1 MRNKLQ
7 RLSTQLVYIP
17 RALKLVWTPAPGW
30 TIAWTVLLAIQGV
43 LPAVTV
49 YLTGVLVNSLVK
61 AIALGPTVDSARVLL
76 QPALL
81 MGGSMILSMLI
92 EESVGWINTA
102 QSEVVG
108 DYIQSLVQQKS
119 VEADLAFYES
129 PDYYNCLEQA
139 QSNASSRPLE
149 LMESLG
155 YFVQNSI
162 TAISIATIL
171 VPYGLWLPLLL
182 VLSMTPAF
190 FVVMHFNHRYHRWW
204 HNTTVDRRWTG
215 YYNSM
220 LTSGFVAPEL
230 RLFNLGHGFQA
241 AYQALR
247 SNLRSQKLKIL
258 RDQAFVRLG
267 AKAAALLIGAIAL
280 VWMLWQTILGVL
292 TLGDLALFY
301 QAFNRGQGLMRS
313 LLGNVGQLY
322 QNSLFLEH
330 LFEFLDWQ
338 PKVVEPPNP
347 HPAPLSLVQGIRFR
361 QVTFRYPGS
370 ETPVLDH
377 FDLFI
382 PAGKTIA
389 IVGDNGAGKSTLLK
403 LLCRFYDPEAG
414 AIEIDGIDIRDL
426 SLREYQN
433 RLTVLFQF
441 PVRYQATAAENIA
454 VGNPSARFNDHAIQT
469 AAIAAGAHDFITGLP
484 KGYDTLLSKSLAEGA
499 ELSGGEWQRVA
510 LARAFLRQSPIV
522 VLDEPTSAM
531 DPWAESQWLER
542 FSTMVNERTAIVIT
556 HRFTA
561 AMRADYIYLMQKGK
575 IAEAG
580 THNELLAKGGLY
592 AAGMGRTNSN
602 PNKNVSCLW
611 DELF

>member
-1 MRNKLQ
+1 MHDKFH
-7 RLSTQLVYIP
+7 RLLAQLSYIS

-30 TIAWTVLLAIQGV
+30 TAAWMVLLVVQGV

-61 AIALGPTVDSARVLL
+61 AIALGHTMDSVRVMLE
-76 QPALL
+76 PALL
-81 MGGSMILSMLI
+81 MGGSMVLSMLL
-92 EESVGWINTA
+92 EESIEWINTA

-108 DYIQSLVQQKS
+108 DYIQSLVQKKS
-119 VEADLAFYES
+119 IEADLAFYES
-129 PDYYNCLEQA
+129 PDYYNRLEQA
-139 QSNASSRPLE
+139 QSNASSHPLE

-155 YFVQNSI
+155 YFIQNSI
-162 TAISIATIL
+162 TAISIAALL

-182 VLSMTPAF
+182 ILSMVPAF
-190 FVVMHFNHRYHRWW
+190 FVVMHFNRRYHRWW
-204 HNTTVDRRWTG
+204 EDTTVDRRWTG
-215 YYNSM
+215 YYNSV

-230 RLFNLGHGFQA
+230 RLFNLGNDFQS
-241 AYQALR
+241 AYHSLR
-247 SNLRSQKLKIL
+247 RTLRSQKLKIL
-258 RDQAFVRLG
+258 RNQAFVRLA
-267 AKAAALLIGAIAL
+267 AKAIAFLIGGVAL
-280 VWMLWQTILGVL
+280 VWMLWQAILGVL

-313 LLGNVGQLY
+313 LLGNVGQIY
-322 QNSLFLEH
+322 RNSLFLEN

-338 PKVVEPPNP
+338 PTIVEPPNP
-347 HPAPLSLVQGIRFR
+347 RPAPLALAQGIRFR

-370 ETPVLDH
+370 ETPVLSN

-414 AIEIDGIDIRDL
+414 AIEIDGVDIREL
-426 SLREYQN
+426 SLREYQD
-433 RLTVLFQF
+433 RVTVLFQF

-454 VGNPSARFNDHAIQT
+454 FGNAHAKPDRNAIET
-469 AAIAAGAHDFITGLP
+469 AAIAAGAHDFIAQLP
-484 KGYDTLLSKSLAEGA
+484 QGYDTLLSKSLAEGA
-499 ELSGGEWQRVA
+499 ELSGGQWQRVA

-531 DPWAESQWLER
+531 DPWAEAQWLER
-542 FSTMVNERTAIVIT
+542 FGSMVSDRTAIVIT

-561 AMRADYIYLMQKGK
+561 AMRADYVYLMQKGQ

-580 THNELLAKGGLY
+580 THDELLTKGGLY
-592 AAGMGRTNSN
+592 AQAWAEQTQTPAKMLVN
-602 PNKNVSCLW
+602 L
-611 DELF
+611 